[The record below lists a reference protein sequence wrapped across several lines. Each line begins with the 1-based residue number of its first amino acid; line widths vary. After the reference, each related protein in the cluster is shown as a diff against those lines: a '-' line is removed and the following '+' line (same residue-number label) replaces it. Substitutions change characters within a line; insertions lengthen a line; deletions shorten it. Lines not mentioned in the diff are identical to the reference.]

1 VVAHTR
7 SAAGSQYRQ
16 VEKTGYLEHRNDEKL
31 LLGIVFALLLLLL
44 LLWFLLAKTETLSAK
59 TETLSAKT
67 ETLSAKTEV

>member
-44 LLWFLLAKTETLSAK
+44 LWFLLAKTETLSAK

>member
-44 LLWFLLAKTETLSAK
+44 FLLAKTEK
-59 TETLSAKT
+59 LSAKT